1 MSNELWAVHAQ
12 GPDEI
17 YPAFDRPDAE
27 RHAAELN
34 AIPTPPGI
42 LVAAVV
48 IPSPWPASQHWQ
60 YLAEQERE
68 HKQELLANVAP
79 TDSNLSAM
87 RKSGLSI
94 DGDESPS
101 LPTAGSAELPEPDF
115 TLDGGDQPCYY
126 AETVQRIVAA
136 LSAHQSAHVSL
147 PRELLADLVSQ
158 DHDTRVQA
166 ERRLYA
172 LLNGGEA

>member
-12 GPDEI
+12 GPDDI
-17 YPAFDRPDAE
+17 YPAYDRADAE

-68 HKQELLANVAP
+68 HKQELLAHVAP
-79 TDSNLSAM
+79 TDANLSAM
-87 RKSGLSI
+87 LASPPADHSADIDKMVSRFLSW
-94 DGDESPS
+94 P
-101 LPTAGSAELPEPDF
+101 LPDSVCVDAG
-115 TLDGGDQPCYY
+115 
-126 AETVQRIVAA
+126 VN
-136 LSAHQSAHVSL
+136 
-147 PRELLADLVSQ
+147 
-158 DHDTRVQA
+158 DHD
-166 ERRLYA
+166 
-172 LLNGGEA
+172 